1 MLKRI
6 TIETFQVGLVFK
18 EKKLIRVLTEGT
30 YILFGNNKDIEYF
43 SMKEAFKPNQDLDV
57 LLKNETLAGMLQVV
71 EVPEYQ
77 VALKFVNKSFKEV
90 LTAGKYAFWKNVDDI
105 QFSFANMTIQF
116 MPPTNLDIM
125 LQNETLAT
133 MLDVIEVADNE
144 IALQYVNGNFKE
156 IYTAGRYAFWKG
168 VLNYKFVTIDLNDL
182 NISEAID
189 KSILEYPKLKAFVR
203 RYEVLNYE
211 KGLLFIN
218 GEFIKIVEPGVYN
231 FWNNA
236 NRVEIKAADL
246 RQQQMEIS
254 GQELLTKDKANLR
267 INFFVKYQV
276 TDIQKALTENKD
288 YEKQLYIL
296 MQLALRA
303 YVGGFTLDELLTKK
317 DDIAQAILAETK
329 VKVAQLGV
337 EVFDAGIR
345 DIILPGDMKEIMN
358 QVLVAEKKAQANTI
372 MRREETASMRSM
384 LNTAKL
390 MEENEMLW
398 KLKEMEY
405 VEKIADRIGEITI
418 SGSGNI
424 IGQLKEI
431 FVK

>member
-1 MLKRI
+1 MIQRI

-18 EKKLIRVLTEGT
+18 NKKLTKVLTEGKHFLIGT
-30 YILFGNNKDIEYF
+30 QLEVRYF
-43 SMKEAFKPNQDLDV
+43 DMRTPFETDLELDV
-57 LLKNETLAGMLQVV
+57 LLKNETLTQMLEVV
-71 EVPEYQ
+71 EVADYHVVLQ
-77 VALKFVNKSFKEV
+77 FVNKNFKTVLKRGKYAFWKGVYQYQFITYNMTLEFVAPTHLDILLKNEELATLLDVITVKDNEIVLQYVNDNFKEV
-90 LTAGKYAFWKNVDDI
+90 LTAGKYAFWKG
-105 QFSFANMTIQF
+105 FT
-116 MPPTNLDIM
+116 
-125 LQNETLAT
+125 
-133 MLDVIEVADNE
+133 
-144 IALQYVNGNFKE
+144 QYDFK
-156 IYTAGRYAFWKG
+156 
-168 VLNYKFVTIDLNDL
+168 TIDLNQTEIIE
-182 NISEAID
+182 NRD
-189 KSILEYPKLKAFVR
+189 KKLLEHPKMKAFVQKFD
-203 RYEVLNYE
+203 VLNYE
-211 KGLLFIN
+211 KGLLFVN
-218 GEFIKIVEPGVYN
+218 GKLTQVLEAGTYN
-231 FWNNA
+231 FWNNGTTLE
-236 NRVEIKAADL
+236 VKTADL

-267 INFFVKYQV
+267 INFFAKYQV

-296 MQLALRA
+296 LQLALRA
-303 YVGGFTLDELLTKK
+303 YVGGYTLDELLTKK
-317 DDIAQAILAETK
+317 DEIGQAILAETETK
-329 VKVAQLGV
+329 VTALGV
-337 EVFDAGIR
+337 AVFDAGIR
-345 DIILPGDMKEIMN
+345 DVILPGDMKEIMN

-405 VEKIADRIGEITI
+405 VEKIADKIGEITI

>member
-18 EKKLIRVLTEGT
+18 DKKLIRVLTEGT

-43 SMKEAFKPNQDLDV
+43 SMKEAFNPNQDLDV
-57 LLKNETLAGMLQVV
+57 LLKNETLAGMLQVI

-90 LTAGKYAFWKNVDDI
+90 LIAGKYAFWKNVDDI
-105 QFSFANMTIQF
+105 QFSFANMAIQF

-182 NISEAID
+182 NISETID

-267 INFFVKYQV
+267 INFFAKYQV

-405 VEKIADRIGEITI
+405 VEKIADKIGEITI